1 MCVNSAMGVRVAA
14 GVAVGEVP
22 VAGVGVHSVVWWRWR
37 GVAAQKLV
45 ATAKM
50 RSSDFLAIAP
60 PFTPLQKH

>member
-1 MCVNSAMGVRVAA
+1 MGVRVAA

-45 ATAKM
+45 DGKNEVF
-50 RSSDFLAIAP
+50 RFPCHCP
-60 PFTPLQKH
+60 PIYQLQKH